1 MTLLKA
7 EFTWLC
13 PQYRFWIQRET
24 MSAVNTSTLTAQYS
38 VENWPE
44 LKSASHSNTCAQSN
58 LTEITSASG
67 FAIALWT
74 LRLEVLF
81 IASARFSNTPKRKN
95 DVSSNQPLALCR
107 WHTLLKKMLNSSDN
121 SKPAGESFLW
131 VCLKTSTKIY
141 LAERANKC
149 LSNIDDQREARNATR
164 WQNVKIIY
172 SGPSAARHNHTC
184 SARQPAIKHCYPN
197 L

>member
-1 MTLLKA
+1 MRSEQSNRNHISQRVCHSPLNTEA
-7 EFTWLC
+7 GGVIYGLC
-13 PQYRFWIQRET
+13 QVF
-24 MSAVNTSTLTAQYS
+24 QYS
-38 VENWPE
+38 KE
-44 LKSASHSNTCAQSN
+44 K
-58 LTEITSASG
+58 
-67 FAIALWT
+67 
-74 LRLEVLF
+74 
-81 IASARFSNTPKRKN
+81 KN

-149 LSNIDDQREARNATR
+149 LSNIDDQREARNATW

-172 SGPSAARHNHTC
+172 SGPSAARHNPTC